1 MHAGSR
7 CLKGF
12 DTVTTVPVRLTRLLP
27 IGLIVL
33 ALLLLADGGVSRT
46 AHAGKTECSPPNVLV
61 GQFCVPPPTTTPP
74 AQLIVTKVV
83 VGGPALP
90 SDFAF
95 LVTVGGAAVTGQQS
109 PPVGLDST
117 TFVLGFNAVVTVEET
132 VTQPNYTVDNSN
144 CVNVIVALGLV
155 TRCTVTNTYVPPPP
169 PPPPPPPV
177 ITTFTIA
184 KQASPADGTP
194 FAFSTSAGGAN
205 LRDGEQQTFTVAPGA
220 HFAREVL
227 PVGWELASASCNGAD
242 PGLLTG
248 AEIAVTITAGEQITC
263 TFHNTE
269 IPPPPPPPAPPPALD
284 LVKLTNG
291 LDVTPGDGDLPELV
305 VGEDVVWTYR
315 VTNTGQVSLFSILV
329 VDDAGTPEDQQD
341 DFVALRDATLA
352 PGESIEVDVK
362 GLVIA
367 GQYVNTATA
376 SGEVPTAVTASLPFD
391 LFRLRALLS
400 TDASGYMGLPPPR
413 GAARG
418 AAGDADLAAQHRHR
432 WRGRFPGHVRLARH
446 TGGARRPVRILLV
459 ERRAPVAQ
467 PLLGAPPLVAMP

>member
-1 MHAGSR
+1 MDLR

-12 DTVTTVPVRLTRLLP
+12 DIVTTVPIRLTRLLP

-33 ALLLLADGGVSRT
+33 ALLLLADGAVGRT
-46 AHAGKTECSPPNVLV
+46 VHAGISCSPPNVLV
-61 GQFCVPPPTTTPP
+61 GTTCVPPPTPVPP

-95 LVTVGGAAVTGQQS
+95 IVTVGAASVSGQQS

-177 ITTFTIA
+177 VTTFTIA

-205 LRDGEQQTFTVAPGA
+205 LQNGEQQTFTVAPGA

-227 PVGWELASASCNGAD
+227 PVGWELDSASCDGAD
-242 PGLLTG
+242 PGLRTG
-248 AEIAVTITAGEQITC
+248 AQIDVTIAAGEQITC
-263 TFHNTE
+263 TFRNTQ
-269 IPPPPPPPAPPPALD
+269 IPPPPPPPPSLD

-291 LDVTPGDGDLPELV
+291 LNVTPADGELPELT
-305 VGEDVVWTYR
+305 VGSDVV
-315 VTNTGQVSLFSILV
+315 
-329 VDDAGTPEDQQD
+329 
-341 DFVALRDATLA
+341 
-352 PGESIEVDVK
+352 
-362 GLVIA
+362 
-367 GQYVNTATA
+367 
-376 SGEVPTAVTASLPFD
+376 
-391 LFRLRALLS
+391 
-400 TDASGYMGLPPPR
+400 
-413 GAARG
+413 
-418 AAGDADLAAQHRHR
+418 
-432 WRGRFPGHVRLARH
+432 
-446 TGGARRPVRILLV
+446 
-459 ERRAPVAQ
+459 
-467 PLLGAPPLVAMP
+467 